1 MKLSLHCKFSVEE
14 SFPVLLYFLG
24 FFRWSNP
31 APSYFYKKEH
41 EKEKSP
47 YNFIEISSSMACLK
61 KEDSRVAGKN
71 HISLYVNK
79 QFFYFSNNTGKI
91 SSEVKEGSMCVC
103 LPFLFFLK
111 F

>member
-14 SFPVLLYFLG
+14 SFPVLLYFLR

-47 YNFIEISSSMACLK
+47 YNFIEISSSTACLK
-61 KEDSRVAGKN
+61 KEDSRVAGKTIFHSMLIN
-71 HISLYVNK
+71 NFFISLTIQAKSPLKLKKGVCVCACH
-79 QFFYFSNNTGKI
+79 FYFS
-91 SSEVKEGSMCVC
+91 
-103 LPFLFFLK
+103 
-111 F
+111 